1 MLAVLVAAVL
11 YLLFDLK
18 VGKAEKLIGKLENSP
33 LLDGLEWLGK
43 EVVGSDV
50 LKEWNGMVENFRRDQ
65 KEAFNLMKQSMD
77 KMQGIT
83 ERALDLLAKVT
94 DTETPAATPEE
105 LLDAL
110 KRTAE
115 KHGAALEEIPRS

>member
-1 MLAVLVAAVL
+1 MMGVLVAAVL

-18 VGKAEKLIGKLENSP
+18 TGKAEKLIGKLENSP
-33 LLDGLEWLGK
+33 LVNGLEWLGK
-43 EVVGSDV
+43 EVVGADV
-50 LKEWNGMVENFRRDQ
+50 LKDWNGMIENFRRDQ

-83 ERALDLLAKVT
+83 ERVLDLLAKTT
-94 DTETPAATPEE
+94 DGQTNTPEE
-105 LLDAL
+105 LFDAL

-115 KHGAALEEIPRS
+115 KHGAALEEISRD